1 MLLPTS
7 KETRS
12 MQSWNSPT
20 DLHSSFSLRKIFAFF
35 GVGTDFTH
43 WPWVNGNL
51 GARTTSRWYAASSRM
66 HWYDSEDP
74 ALTVKIQLFIHQL
87 VFGRF
92 TIIFWVF
99 GSFFHTSQG
108 FMQDVRQPWINSILL
123 DNEVTTVRMLWF
135 WEVLV
140 VKDIMYFV
148 VSLI

>member
-7 KETRS
+7 KKTRS

-66 HWYDSEDP
+66 HWYDNEDP
-74 ALTVKIQLFIHQL
+74 AFYTPVGVWSCYHD
-87 VFGRF
+87 
-92 TIIFWVF
+92 FWVF
-99 GSFFHTSQG
+99 GSYFHTYQG

-123 DNEVTTVRMLWF
+123 DNEVTTAWMLWF